1 MSNRLISFDTETT
14 GLDYKTGDRVV
25 EIGAVE
31 ILGRDK
37 TGKEYQTYLNPDG
50 KEMSEGAAEI
60 TNITNEQLKKAPK
73 FKEVA
78 DEFIEFV
85 KGAELII
92 HNAEFDIGFINNEL
106 NLIDHEVK
114 DIRDICKV
122 YDTLIHAR
130 KTFPG
135 QRNNLNALSLR
146 LGISGYDRTYHGALL
161 DAQILADTYLN
172 LTGGQVTFDL
182 SDSQIKET
190 KDEIETKFE
199 DVNFL
204 KFNAKDEDLSEHRKF
219 LKILAKKTD
228 KDINW

>member
-1 MSNRLISFDTETT
+1 MSNRFISFDTETT

-60 TNITNEQLKKAPK
+60 TNITNEQLKQAPK

-92 HNAEFDIGFINNEL
+92 HNAEFDVGFILLPKLVSTEVSV
-106 NLIDHEVK
+106 LILPLLTS
-114 DIRDICKV
+114 IIV
-122 YDTLIHAR
+122 Y
-130 KTFPG
+130 K
-135 QRNNLNALSLR
+135 SLK
-146 LGISGYDRTYHGALL
+146 GFISSSKLT
-161 DAQILADTYLN
+161 ILY
-172 LTGGQVTFDL
+172 
-182 SDSQIKET
+182 
-190 KDEIETKFE
+190 
-199 DVNFL
+199 
-204 KFNAKDEDLSEHRKF
+204 
-219 LKILAKKTD
+219 
-228 KDINW
+228 